1 MSPEGASN
9 QEVGTKEP
17 SGNDSSYPLPWLVL
31 RTLNKRLNLCSLGFL
46 SVKEKLYKHC
56 KVAADSY
63 MRLRDEHTCVHTTL
77 KI

>member
-1 MSPEGASN
+1 M
-9 QEVGTKEP
+9 TLLIP
-17 SGNDSSYPLPWLVL
+17 SLGWFC
-31 RTLNKRLNLCSLGFL
+31 KRLNLCSLGFL

-63 MRLRDEHTCVHTTL
+63 MRLHDEHTCVHTTL